1 MCHLTLVFL
10 QMLHKHDKGQSDQ
23 FWSHGKICY
32 AINFLLFPLSVL
44 GSTLPGPLSVP
55 MTLTSIFSNDSGRDI
70 NRCFSRTCG
79 LNAVLVCRGSH
90 STKRQYHGQEKHK
103 CIKNV
108 KVSMQKSGI
117 RISFKVK

>member
-1 MCHLTLVFL
+1 MLCYQFSTVSTLRA
-10 QMLHKHDKGQSDQ
+10 K
-23 FWSHGKICY
+23 
-32 AINFLLFPLSVL
+32 L
-44 GSTLPGPLSVP
+44 GSTLHGPFSVP